1 MYKFGNVYYYE
12 GKDNKIYVG
21 RDIAVAAKIVHNVQ
35 LKTKEDLDEYV
46 ALRCCGIL
54 KEITDVSVED
64 LVKKD
69 ELVKA
74 TVLYK
79 ELHKGCTLKEASE
92 FVEKLKALYAKKEEK

>member
-1 MYKFGNVYYYE
+1 MFGNVYYYQ

-21 RDIAVAAKIVHNVQ
+21 RDIAIAAKIVHNKE

-46 ALRCCGIL
+46 SLRCCGIL

-79 ELHKGCTLKEASE
+79 ELHEGCTLKEASE
-92 FVEKLKALYAKKEEK
+92 FVEKLKLMYAKGKK

>member
-21 RDIAVAAKIVHNVQ
+21 RDIAVAAKIVHNIT

-46 ALRCCGIL
+46 ALRCCGIV

-69 ELVKA
+69 EIVKA
-74 TVLYK
+74 TVLYR
-79 ELHKGCTLKEASE
+79 ELHENCTLKEASE
-92 FVEKLKALYAKKEEK
+92 FVEKLRALYAKDDN